1 MPRRR
6 LTPSDAD
13 GQNPG
18 SDEPMDALAETKTP
32 AIHAPSLVPE
42 GFYGACHLVVR
53 GLARA
58 LLSLDATAISGR
70 EFIPARGGFVLASN
84 HCSHF
89 DPPILAVASPRP
101 LTFFAKRELFANPVF
116 GAVIRRLGAFP
127 VDRGSG
133 DQAAL
138 ACALDYLRAGHAL
151 VIFPEGTRS
160 LDGTLGRAKLGAAL
174 MAVKA
179 GVPLVP
185 TFIDGSYRAWRK
197 GGPIRRAPVRVR
209 IGEPILPS
217 GIPDTARGYAAL
229 TAEWTRRLIALGAAS
244 SMSRDPSTV

>member
-1 MPRRR
+1 MERHTEMQP
-6 LTPSDAD
+6 
-13 GQNPG
+13 
-18 SDEPMDALAETKTP
+18 P
-32 AIHAPSLVPE
+32 AIQPPSLVPE

-53 GLARA
+53 GLARV
-58 LLSLDATAISGR
+58 LLSLDADAIAGR
-70 EFIPARGGFVLASN
+70 EHIPPRGGFVLASN

-138 ACALDYLRAGHAL
+138 TCALDYLRAGHAL

-160 LDGTLGRAKLGAAL
+160 RDGHLGRAKLGAAL

-185 TFIDGSYRAWRK
+185 AFIEGSYHAWRK
-197 GGPIRRAPVRVR
+197 GGPIRKAPVRVR
-209 IGEPILPS
+209 IGEPIDPS
-217 GIPDTARGYAAL
+217 GVPDTARGYAAL
-229 TAEWTRRLIALGAAS
+229 TAEWTRRLVALGAVPS
-244 SMSRDPSTV
+244 SPRDPSPA